1 MFTTFVSPVI
11 AGQAGNDGNR
21 ICWYPQKLLSFADD
35 NGQAEMN
42 AEFIHVTTAEYISGY
57 LLKLTFS
64 NGDVRLFDFSQLYN
78 KGIFVKLQNPEY
90 FRNYTLDG
98 WTVDWNNEIGF
109 APEYLH

>member
-1 MFTTFVSPVI
+1 MPGRVR
-11 AGQAGNDGNR
+11 AWQEQD
-21 ICWYPQKLLSFADD
+21 LLVCQEVAIFAYD
-35 NGQAEMN
+35 NEQAEMN
-42 AEFIHVTTAEYISGY
+42 AEFIHVIAAEYISGY

-90 FRNYTLDG
+90 FKNYTLDG

-109 APEYLH
+109 APEYLHEHGVPAA